1 MEHFVLIDGNSL
13 VNRAFF
19 ATPVFTTSSGTPTNG
34 IFGFLK
40 LLLKIIVDLKPKYV
54 TVAFDLHAPT
64 FRHKLSKDYK
74 ATRKPMPEELA
85 VQIPLLKETLSS
97 MGISMVELTGY
108 EADDLI
114 GTLAKRFPVHTVI
127 YTGDRDSYQLVDE
140 TTDVYFT
147 KRGVTDLLK
156 LTHENFKE
164 IVGLVPKQIIDLK
177 SLMGDSS
184 DNIPGVP
191 GVGEKTAMKMLTDF
205 SSLEGVYEH
214 LDAFTPTMRKKL
226 EAGKESAFLSKT
238 LATIDTAVPVDFA
251 LEQAEISYP
260 FPAKAKEMFSRLE
273 FRTMMEMDI
282 FEAKTAQSAQKE
294 RLKPIVLSSLKKL
307 ESLSEKASK
316 PCFWLD
322 SDFHFCFDG
331 QEVLLPVKKDLVGE
345 GLPIEECVQ
354 GVGELLNGEKTVVF
368 YDYKAQKHLLNKLG
382 VTISCPF
389 EDACMLR
396 YLVDSN
402 GGNGTLEEYMSLKI
416 IPKEYP
422 ASALSELFEEYL
434 QRADE
439 TTLKLYREIEL
450 PLSEVLYDME
460 EVGVRID
467 TDQLE
472 VFAKQY
478 ASEMKSLEEKI
489 YALAGE
495 KFNLKSP
502 MQLGVILF
510 EKLKLPAP
518 KKTKKG
524 GYTTNQEVLE
534 KLTDYEIVRLVQD
547 YRLKQKLY
555 STYIEG
561 FRPYVG
567 SDGRVH
573 TTYNQ
578 LLTTTGRLSSSN
590 PNLQNIPTR
599 NEMGKELRKM
609 FLPSKGHVFLDA
621 DYSQIELRLL
631 AHCSG
636 CKELIDAYREGKDIH
651 ATTASQVFG
660 VPLEEVTPE
669 QRRQAKV
676 VNFGIIYGISAFS
689 LSQDLHITTK
699 EAQAI
704 IDKYFA
710 SYSSIDAF
718 LKGSVAFAR
727 EHGYVTTILG
737 RKRYLP
743 EIKSSSFLQRSFGER
758 AAMNMPLQGT
768 SADIIKIAM
777 LRVAKRLKEEG
788 LSSKLILQVHD
799 ELIIDTLLP
808 EKERVAEILQTE
820 MEGALSLSVPL
831 VAEVEEGENWYEAK

>member
-1 MEHFVLIDGNSL
+1 MDHFVLIDGNSL
-13 VNRAFF
+13 VNRAFY
-19 ATPVFTTSSGTPTNG
+19 ATPVFTTSDGTPTNG
-34 IFGFLK
+34 IFGFVK
-40 LLLKIIVDLKPKYV
+40 LMLKIIADLKPKYV

-64 FRHKLSKDYK
+64 FRHKMSKDYK

-85 VQIPLLKETLSS
+85 VQIPLLKETLSA
-97 MGISMVELTGY
+97 MGISMVELEGY

-147 KRGVTDLLK
+147 KRGVTDLIR
-156 LTHENFKE
+156 LTNDNFKD

-191 GVGEKTAMKMLTDF
+191 GVGEKTARKMLSDF

-214 LDAFTPTMRKKL
+214 LDAFSPAMRKKL
-226 EAGKESAFLSKT
+226 EEGRDSALLSKT
-238 LATIDTAVPVDFA
+238 LATIDTAVPIEFS
-251 LEQAEISYP
+251 LEQAMLSYP
-260 FPAKAKEMFSRLE
+260 FSLKAKEMFSKLE

-282 FEAKTAQSAQKE
+282 FASEEE
-294 RLKPIVLSSLKKL
+294 RVSRKDRLPPVRISSLPDL
-307 ESLSEKASK
+307 AALFRAADEIA
-316 PCFWLD
+316 FWLD

-331 QEVLLPVKKDLVGE
+331 QEVLLPVKRDLFDDGFSLE
-345 GLPIEECVQ
+345 DCLQ
-354 GVGELLNGEKTVVF
+354 GVNPVLNGKKTVLF
-368 YDYKAQKHLLNKLG
+368 YDHKAQKHLLKRLG
-382 VTISCPF
+382 LTTSCPF
-389 EDACMLR
+389 EDGCMLR

-402 GGNGTLEEYMSLKI
+402 GANGTLAEYMNLKM
-416 IPKEYP
+416 IPTEYP
-422 ASALSELFEEYL
+422 ASALSELFEESR

-439 TTLKLYREIEL
+439 ATKKLYREIEL
-450 PLSEVLYDME
+450 PLSDVLFDME
-460 EVGVRID
+460 EVGVRVD
-467 TDQLE
+467 LDQLE
-472 VFAKQY
+472 RFAKQY
-478 ASEMKSLEEKI
+478 ALEMADLENRI
-489 YALAGE
+489 YELAGE

-502 MQLGVILF
+502 MQLGAILF
-510 EKLKLPAP
+510 DKLSLPAP
-518 KKTKKG
+518 KKNKKG
-524 GYTTNQEVLE
+524 GYSTNQDVLD
-534 KLTDYEIVRLVQD
+534 KLTDYEIVRLVQE

-561 FRPYVG
+561 FRPYIG
-567 SDGRVH
+567 GDGRIH

-631 AHCSG
+631 AHCSS
-636 CKELIDAYREGKDIH
+636 CKELIEAYREGKDIH

-660 VPLEEVTPE
+660 VPIERVTAE

-676 VNFGIIYGISAFS
+676 VNFGIIYGMSAFS
-689 LSQDLHITTK
+689 LSQDLHISTK
-699 EAQAI
+699 EAQNT

-710 SYSSIDAF
+710 SYSSVEAF

-727 EHGYVTTILG
+727 EHGYVTTLLG
-737 RKRYLP
+737 RKRYIP
-743 EIKSSSFLQRSFGER
+743 EIKSASFVQRSFGER

-777 LRVAKRLKEEG
+777 LRVWERLKQEG

-799 ELIIDTLLP
+799 ELIIDTLLS
-808 EKERVAEILQTE
+808 EKERVARILQEE